1 MSGQSGNC
9 ANWGRQYQQSP
20 IVNLKSQIPKGYKT
34 RTRAIPSHFRQNDW
48 VQPSLPSGLPR
59 VAAESPE
66 ILEPVQRIFERLGS
80 NTNLSRFTL
89 LQNPVSAVKNSLETF
104 KRPVSPQVFDVQ
116 IALALAGDELGIK
129 GIMAGLREVS

>member
-1 MSGQSGNC
+1 MSRFSAS

-20 IVNLKSQIPKGYKT
+20 IVNLKSQIPKGDKT
-34 RTRAIPSHFRQNDW
+34 RTRAIPNHFWQNDW

-80 NTNLSRFTL
+80 NTNPSRFTL
-89 LQNPVSAVKNSLETF
+89 LQNPVNAVKNSLETF

-116 IALALAGDELGIK
+116 IALALAGDEFGIK